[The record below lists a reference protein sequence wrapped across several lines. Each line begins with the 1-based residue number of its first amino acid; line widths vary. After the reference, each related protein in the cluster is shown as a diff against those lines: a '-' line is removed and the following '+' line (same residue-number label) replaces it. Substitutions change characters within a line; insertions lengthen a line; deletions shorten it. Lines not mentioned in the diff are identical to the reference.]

1 MHYKNRLIESKLKAY
16 MEAFSCVLVSGAR
29 QVGKS
34 TLIGKLAGPKYRTF
48 VFDPVQD
55 LYGARKDPDLFLRNN
70 PPPLVLDEIQYVPEL
85 VPALKRAIDRQRQP
99 GLYVIT
105 GSQQWQVIR
114 KLSESLAGRV
124 AILELPAFCL
134 QEISESTAS
143 PTWLNRWL
151 DAVPNGIDTA
161 LDSLADFHSMG
172 DSATQRI
179 WRGGFPEVQT
189 LDQSVVPGWMQG
201 YVSTYLQRDIRALLE
216 VRDETQFAA
225 FLGLC
230 ASLTAQEC
238 NYEQLGRDIGL
249 SAPTAKRW
257 LGILRG
263 TYQWI
268 EVPALAMN
276 HLKRLSSRSK
286 GYLADTGLACYLMRM
301 SSPEALQGHPAFGA
315 LFESWVITECHKQ
328 IQQQPLVPVLHH
340 YRQHSGAEVDLVLE
354 KDGRF
359 FPVEVKSASMVGPAD
374 ARSIGTFQE
383 RFGKPACPGVLVY
396 GGRDVLKLTD
406 TCAAIPFDLGCT

>member
-1 MHYKNRLIESKLKAY
+1 MHYKHRIVENKLTEY
-16 MEAFSCVLVSGAR
+16 LNSFTCVLVSGAR

-34 TLIGKLAGPKYRTF
+34 TLIQELTGSKFRTF
-48 VFDPVQD
+48 IFDPVQD

-70 PPPLVLDEIQYVPEL
+70 PPPLVLDEIQYAPEL

-99 GLYVIT
+99 GMYVIT

-124 AILELPAFCL
+124 AIIELPSFCS
-134 QEISESTAS
+134 QEISETINHS
-143 PTWLNRWL
+143 TWLNRWIETVPAGL
-151 DAVPNGIDTA
+151 DEAIR
-161 LDSLADFHSMG
+161 SLSSLRSAG
-172 DSATQRI
+172 DSATKRI
-179 WRGGFPEVQT
+179 WRGGFPEVQF
-189 LDQSVVPGWMQG
+189 LAQSVIPGWMQG
-201 YVSTYLQRDIRALLE
+201 YVSTYLQRDIRALLD

-263 TYQWI
+263 TYQWV
-268 EVPALAMN
+268 EAPALTGN
-276 HLKRLSSRSK
+276 HLKRLSSRPK
-286 GYLADTGLACYLMRM
+286 GFLADTGLACYLMRL
-301 SSPEALQGHPAFGA
+301 SSPEAVQGHPAFGA
-315 LFESWVITECHKQ
+315 LFETWVVTECHKQ
-328 IQQQPLVPVLHH
+328 IQRQALTPVLHH

-354 KDGRF
+354 KDGLF
-359 FPVEVKSASMVGPAD
+359 FPIEIKASSMVGPAD
-374 ARSIGTFQE
+374 ARAIQTFND
-383 RFGKPACPGVLVY
+383 RFGKCVQPGIIVY
-396 GGRDVLKLTD
+396 GGRELLKLSD
-406 TCAAIPFDLGCT
+406 SCVAIPFDLE